1 MGSVVV
7 VRVSSSGE
15 QLNTNKSK
23 NAKNGLFN
31 SDRLISCKFNLIYDT
46 NKGKSSPTSLVACF
60 ILTEDDMPV
69 V

>member
-31 SDRLISCKFNLIYDT
+31 LDRFMINKLLI
-46 NKGKSSPTSLVACF
+46 
-60 ILTEDDMPV
+60 
-69 V
+69 

>member
-7 VRVSSSGE
+7 VRVSSFGE

-31 SDRLISCKFNLIYDT
+31 LDRFMINKLLI
-46 NKGKSSPTSLVACF
+46 
-60 ILTEDDMPV
+60 
-69 V
+69 